1 MFEKRKTAEQV
12 ELFPEGKAL
21 EALGGCRLGRPQLSS
36 WVTFLLRPI
45 LKHTDNEGGEA
56 R

>member
-36 WVTFLLRPI
+36 WVTFLLRPVYF
-45 LKHTDNEGGEA
+45 KAH